1 MMSYS
6 HIQQRFRCL
15 RSEITMSDNIT
26 RSATGQDDFAFIG
39 NRGAIWHRK
48 GQEMKPDATEE
59 EWRKAAG
66 LDWEAVKVDAYADLR
81 SPRWPTLDGMVK
93 APARKFVVRSDTGA
107 MLGDNLVSDRYV
119 PHQPAELDN
128 WFKRYISVDE
138 RFQRDT
144 MGSLSGGSTI
154 FMTAKFNGDLT
165 VAGDRHVARL
175 LMTTTFDGTGATIN
189 QATMV
194 RVVCNNTLT
203 AAMYDKKAV
212 VRTRHNTRFDPVR
225 VGNELAQIAQGFAQ
239 YKAMGDAMASV
250 ALSIRQVSDFFK
262 QCLEIPFNAKED
274 DISTRKMNQFRALG
288 RAHRATQAER
298 NSSSIDAWTALNAIT
313 RWVDHDR
320 TSENGDGGQKQL
332 ISAQFGSGAAIKERA
347 VALLLPMIKDRVAA

>member
-1 MMSYS
+1 
-6 HIQQRFRCL
+6 
-15 RSEITMSDNIT
+15 MSDNIT

-39 NRGAIWHRK
+39 DRGAIWHRK
-48 GQEMKPDATEE
+48 GQEMKSDATEE
-59 EWRKAAG
+59 DWRKAAG
-66 LDWEAVKVDAYADLR
+66 LDWEAVKVPAYADLGNSNLGYGR
-81 SPRWPTLDGMVK
+81 NVDATTLAGNRLIK
-93 APARKFVVRSDTGA
+93 APARQFVVRSDTGT

-225 VGNELAQIAQGFAQ
+225 VGNELAQIAKGFAQ

-250 ALSIRQVSDFFK
+250 ALSARQVSDFFK
-262 QCLEIPFNAKED
+262 GCLEIPLDAKED
-274 DISTRKMNQFRALG
+274 DISTRKMNQFRAVG
-288 RAHRATQAER
+288 RAMRVTMGER
-298 NSSSIDAWTALNAIT
+298 NSNSYDAWAALNAIT

-332 ISAQFGSGAAIKERA
+332 ISAQFGSGAAVKERA

>member
-1 MMSYS
+1 MS
-6 HIQQRFRCL
+6 H
-15 RSEITMSDNIT
+15 NIT
-26 RSATGQDDFAFIG
+26 NKNGRYDFAFTG
-39 NRGAIWHRK
+39 DRANIWHDH
-48 GQEMKPDATEE
+48 GQEMASTATRAD
-59 EWRKAAG
+59 WIKAAG
-66 LDWEAVKVDAYADLR
+66 LDWEAIKVPAYANLIA
-81 SPRWPTLDGMVK
+81 PHFNGALCGTMQK
-93 APARKFVVRSDTGA
+93 APARAFVVRSDNGDF
-107 MLGDNLVSDRYV
+107 LGDNVVSDRYV
-119 PHQPAELDN
+119 PHQPSELDA
-128 WFKRYISVDE
+128 WFDRYVSVDD
-138 RFQRDT
+138 RFHRDT

-154 FMTAKFNGDLT
+154 FMTAKFNGDLS

-239 YKAMGDAMASV
+239 YKEMGDAMAGV
-250 ALSIRQVSDFFK
+250 AMTAKQVSDFFK
-262 QCLEIPFNAKED
+262 ACLDIPFDAKED

-288 RAHRATQAER
+288 RAHRETQAER

-320 TSENGDGGQKQL
+320 TSENGDGGEKKL
-332 ISAQFGSGAAIKERA
+332 ISAQFGSGAAVKEKA
-347 VALLLPMIKDRVAA
+347 VMLLMPMIKDKIAA